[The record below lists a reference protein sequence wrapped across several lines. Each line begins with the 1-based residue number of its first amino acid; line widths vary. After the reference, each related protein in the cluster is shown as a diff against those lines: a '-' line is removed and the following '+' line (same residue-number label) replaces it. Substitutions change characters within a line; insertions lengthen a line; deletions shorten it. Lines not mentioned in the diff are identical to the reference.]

1 MLTKVSVKM
10 PAPNIEPSR
19 QQPPNQHDLNEILDI
34 LNKGQLCERISPR
47 EGNIEDFVCNS
58 QIEFITNTP
67 HLTILNC
74 HSISKLVAQKSPY
87 ELNRVAGYLIK
98 KSVEANFRKASPLH
112 SPCPP
117 YFSLCE
123 HTENVE
129 TWLYHHS
136 VVRNSQG
143 ELIECLPHGWYPF
156 EDFVFICHHSGTKGW
171 FLAAS

>member
-1 MLTKVSVKM
+1 MHAQNLD
-10 PAPNIEPSR
+10 PSKSP
-19 QQPPNQHDLNEILDI
+19 PPNQHDLNEVLDI

-47 EGNIEDFVCNS
+47 EENVKDFVCNS
-58 QIEFITNTP
+58 QKQFMTDNPHTN
-67 HLTILNC
+67 LIC

-98 KSVEANFRKASPLH
+98 KSVEANFRNATPLH
-112 SPCPP
+112 LSYPP
-117 YFSLCE
+117 FFSLCE
-123 HTENVE
+123 QTENVE
-129 TWLYHHS
+129 TWLHHHS

-156 EDFVFICHHSGTKGW
+156 EDFVFICHHSGAKGW